1 MTGSENVPSHSR
13 DPHWFYETLGRK
25 LTTLDLIG
33 SPENCVK
40 DEAVLLLGAATTL
53 YSVEQNVGN
62 CRCAR

>member
-1 MTGSENVPSHSR
+1 MTGSENVPYHSR
-13 DPHWFYETLGRK
+13 DLHLFYETLGRK
-25 LTTLDLIG
+25 LTTVDLIG

-62 CRCAR
+62 CRGAR